1 MERVPKEIFSENW
14 YGFRGDNSSFDNQY
28 YDGIVESMLSYG
40 TKYLD
45 DFFGDVRGKALKGGY
60 LIVLQT
66 SGRNGQYNPHLH
78 IISTS
83 GRLDEKDDKWEH
95 LDYLPYPMLYK
106 KWQWHL
112 LELLKVEIG
121 IEEIR
126 RLVDDCYKRYPR
138 EEENDRDEFDKRT
151 VWFSTAAL
159 QLSLFGV

>member
-1 MERVPKEIFSENW
+1 
-14 YGFRGDNSSFDNQY
+14 
-28 YDGIVESMLSYG
+28 MLSYG

-66 SGRNGQYNPHLH
+66 NGRNGQYNPHFY

-95 LDYLPYPMLYK
+95 LDYLPYLMLYK

-138 EEENDRDEFDKRT
+138 EEENDRDESDKRT